1 MSFDENKMFYLKR
14 MRISFVLLFI
24 VILVLMKL
32 LMLVICDLVVLSF
45 EDNGLSKF
53 LDFLGIVIFNYVYY
67 IFDYLLREFCLVL
80 LVCE

>member
-1 MSFDENKMFYLKR
+1 

-80 LVCE
+80 LVCEW